1 MFLIPVSGRAAE
13 NILNEKGSFVMD
25 KVKRAIGYWCSDT
38 RNKICTGKDV
48 GVAILDTGLAPH
60 PDFRGRVRMFKDC
73 INHRNVP
80 YDDSGHGTHVAG
92 ILAGSG
98 CLSGGVLA
106 GMAPEADLIIVK
118 MLDQKGEGS
127 VDQISEAVDWLKR
140 NWRKYG
146 IRIVNISV
154 GAREGINREKEARII
169 QRVEELW
176 DAGLVIIVSAGN
188 FGPGKGTIAIPG
200 TSRKVITVGALSDE
214 KKGFCCSGEG
224 PTGSCIVKPDVLA
237 PGNRIIS
244 CNYSF
249 DKSTKPYTVK
259 SGTSMATPV
268 VSGAMALLLSK
279 YPEMSNVELKLK
291 LRQSSRRIID
301 GRMNGWGAIR
311 VDALLE

>member
-1 MFLIPVSGRAAE
+1 
-13 NILNEKGSFVMD
+13 MD
-25 KVKRAIGYWCSDT
+25 KVKETIGYWCGDT
-38 RNKICTGKDV
+38 RNKRCTGKDV
-48 GVAILDTGLAPH
+48 GVAVLDTGLAPH

-73 INHRNVP
+73 INHRNLP

-98 CLSGGVLA
+98 RMSGGVLA
-106 GMAPEADLIIVK
+106 GMAPEAELIIVK

-127 VDQISEAVDWLKR
+127 VDQISEAVDWLKK

-188 FGPGKGTIAIPG
+188 FGPGRGTIAIPG

-224 PTGSCIVKPDVLA
+224 PTGGCVVKPDVLA
-237 PGNRIIS
+237 PGSRIIS
-244 CNYSF
+244 CNYKF

-279 YPEMSNVELKLK
+279 YPDMSNVELKLK
-291 LRQSSRRIID
+291 LRQTSRRIAD
-301 GRMNGWGAIR
+301 GKMNGWGALR
-311 VDALLE
+311 VDGLLE

>member
-1 MFLIPVSGRAAE
+1 
-13 NILNEKGSFVMD
+13 MD
-25 KVKRAIGYWCSDT
+25 KVKETIGYWCGDT
-38 RNKICTGKDV
+38 RNKRCTGKDV

-73 INHRNVP
+73 INHRNLS

-98 CLSGGVLA
+98 RMSGGVLA
-106 GMAPEADLIIVK
+106 GMAPEAELIIVK

-127 VDQISEAVDWLKR
+127 VDQISEAVDWLKG

-237 PGNRIIS
+237 PGSRIIS
-244 CNYSF
+244 CNYRF

-259 SGTSMATPV
+259 SGTSMAPDTTGV
-268 VSGAMALLLSK
+268 
-279 YPEMSNVELKLK
+279 
-291 LRQSSRRIID
+291 
-301 GRMNGWGAIR
+301 AIE
-311 VDALLE
+311 VPYS